1 MDKQK
6 MFFAVLAGA
15 VTGAAVGMLFAP
27 EQGWGTRKKLSLKAK
42 KLAEEM
48 KLKSAEALNTLSLL
62 TSSFPGTGD
71 KTNGLKQ
78 HT

>member
-1 MDKQK
+1 

-15 VTGAAVGMLFAP
+15 VAGAAIGVLFAP
-27 EQGWGTRKKLSLKAK
+27 QEGSGTRKKISFKAK
-42 KLAEEM
+42 KIAEEM

-62 TSSFPGTGD
+62 TSSFPATGD
-71 KTNGLKQ
+71 QTNGIKQ